1 MYGYSG
7 YVGCIGFNP
16 NLKIEEVTDPIKLEH
31 LSPAL
36 LNNPLSP
43 SQLYVLNADECQ
55 FNQEALDILSKV
67 KRGNNDIGDIDLFK
81 TDEGKKIISW
91 LGGPLALISSQSE
104 GSNLY
109 DYEVIKSIKPVEIE
123 KNERVQDF
131 INYIENS
138 YNR

>member
-1 MYGYSG
+1 M
-7 YVGCIGFNP
+7 
-16 NLKIEEVTDPIKLEH
+16 
-31 LSPAL
+31 
-36 LNNPLSP
+36 
-43 SQLYVLNADECQ
+43 
-55 FNQEALDILSKV
+55 SKV